1 MFTLPELQIVRAAL
15 DHITIKGAD
24 SKFLTQLQLKVEQ
37 KLRELSEPKVKEVG
51 DDLFVKED

>member
-1 MFTLPELQIVRAAL
+1 MFTLAELQIVRAAL

-37 KLRELSEPKVKEVG
+37 KMKELSEPVDKESSTKK
-51 DDLFVKED
+51 DK